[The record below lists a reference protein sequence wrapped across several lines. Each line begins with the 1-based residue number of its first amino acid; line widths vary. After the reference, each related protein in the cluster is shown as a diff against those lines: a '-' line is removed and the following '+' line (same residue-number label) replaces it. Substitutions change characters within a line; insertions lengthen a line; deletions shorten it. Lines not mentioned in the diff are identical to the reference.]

1 MDDGLQH
8 DIRVDAVVWGEE
20 SGRGSVSGLEGG
32 VGDVDHR
39 PASRDV
45 EDRDG
50 GDAFAHR
57 AFLLYH
63 DYRDVILLGLI
74 HSRQLERERI
84 GAFDSGME

>member
-1 MDDGLQH
+1 MPKKWVEAALDDGLQH

-50 GDAFAHR
+50 GGTR
-57 AFLLYH
+57 SLTG
-63 DYRDVILLGLI
+63 RSCCIMI
-74 HSRQLERERI
+74 IE
-84 GAFDSGME
+84 M